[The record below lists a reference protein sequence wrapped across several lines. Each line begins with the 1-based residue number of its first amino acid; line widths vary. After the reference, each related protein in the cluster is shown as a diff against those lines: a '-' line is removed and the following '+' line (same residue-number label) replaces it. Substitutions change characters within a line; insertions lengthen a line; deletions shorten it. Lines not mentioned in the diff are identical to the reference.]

1 MTELTSYPEVVDAVW
16 RIVRGEP
23 PDGER
28 ATFQRSEQEVARA
41 LGVDWAWDDDACVF
55 GIAQALSDLVDL
67 GYCVGRGTF
76 NGLRYMAVSPSP
88 DAPDAP
94 PSAFVLGQG
103 LARLPGLRAKAL
115 RFIHERTARHEHDI
129 AFYASVQILFPEA
142 TEALLPDVA
151 DSFAATGDVV
161 EAVKS
166 LKGRGYVKGPITA
179 GAFHLSVTFKGA
191 CWLLEGAELLELVDR
206 AAELREH
213 PEALEAARIVMEAHT
228 RSEQDAARDVTVAIE
243 KLENVVGGER
253 KLAEYLGRPK
263 AYVGDLKQSAQV
275 HRHAETQGRV
285 VLDHTQR
292 LARAKEILEL
302 YLVEASRRGLGGGHS
317 GDN

>member
-1 MTELTSYPEVVDAVW
+1 MTQLTSYPEVVDAVW

-23 PDGER
+23 PDNER
-28 ATFQRSEQEVARA
+28 TAFHRTEQEVAQA
-41 LGVDWAWDDDACVF
+41 LGLDWSWGDDACVF

-67 GYCVGRGTF
+67 GYCVGRGTY
-76 NGLRYMAVSPSP
+76 NGLRYTAVSPSH

-103 LARLPGLRAKAL
+103 LARLPGLRARAL
-115 RFIHERTARHEHDI
+115 RFIHERTVRHERGI
-129 AFYASVQILFPEA
+129 TFYAGVQILFPEA
-142 TEALLPDVA
+142 TQALLPDVA

-166 LKGRGYVKGPITA
+166 LKGRGYIKGPITA

-191 CWLLEGAELLELVDR
+191 CWLLTGAALLELVDR
-206 AAELREH
+206 AAKLREH
-213 PEALEAARIVMEAHT
+213 PEALEAARIVVEAHT

-243 KLENVVGGER
+243 KLENAVGGER

-275 HRHAETQGRV
+275 HRHADTRGRV

-292 LARAKEILEL
+292 LARAKEIVEL
-302 YLVEASRRGLGGGHS
+302 YLVEASQRGLGGAHPG
-317 GDN
+317 GD